1 MAVARCLSSAA
12 VERCVIDRKARGN
25 RAEAAARDYLVRA
38 GLEEIA
44 ANANYRGG
52 ELDLVMRDGS
62 GRDRAVL
69 VFVEV
74 RYRKSTAYGGGAAS
88 VDAGKRRRLVHAAQ
102 SFLVQHRQYAE
113 WPCRFDVVEADGDPD
128 APRLTWLR
136 DAFRA
141 DDA

>member
-1 MAVARCLSSAA
+1 M
-12 VERCVIDRKARGN
+12 IDRKARGN
-25 RAEAAARDYLVRA
+25 RAEAAARDYLLRA
-38 GLEEIA
+38 GLDEIA
-44 ANANYRGG
+44 TNANYRGG

-62 GRDRAVL
+62 RRDGAVL

-88 VDAGKRRRLVHAAQ
+88 VDAGKRRRLVHAAH
-102 SFLVQHRQYAE
+102 SFLAQHRQYAE

-141 DDA
+141 DDI